1 MIVVTSTRPTAPSK
15 PARIHAW
22 RAVQND
28 RVIAECGYR
37 FDRDTVTVTE
47 ADPSA
52 VTCGTCL
59 DHLDHDRV
67 YIGPV

>member
-1 MIVVTSTRPTAPSK
+1 MIVVTSTRPTAPTK

-22 RAVQND
+22 RAVAGNK
-28 RVIAECGYR
+28 VVAECGYR
-37 FDRDTVTVTE
+37 FDRDHAHVANDV
-47 ADPSA
+47 PSA

-67 YIGPV
+67 YVGPV